1 MDLGLKGKRALVL
14 AASRGLGYACAR
26 GLAQEGC
33 HLVICSRDEA
43 RITAAA
49 EQIRKDT
56 GAKVEA
62 LAADVSNA
70 AEAERLVGAAV
81 SAYGGL
87 EILVHNA
94 GGPPAGPFTAVTE
107 PQWQQAFEQ
116 NLMSF
121 VRIVHA
127 AVPEM
132 KKAGYGRVLTIA
144 SSSIKQPIPNL
155 VLSNAF
161 RAGVWGLAKTMS
173 QELAS
178 EGILVN
184 VIAPGRIA
192 TERID
197 ELDRANAERTGKA
210 VEDVKKASVASI
222 PMGRLGQPEE
232 FANLVVFLASERAS
246 YISGQ
251 GMFVDG
257 AAGTAL

>member
-26 GLAQEGC
+26 GLAREGC

-43 RITAAA
+43 RIQAAA
-49 EQIRKDT
+49 QQIRTET
-56 GAKVEA
+56 GARVEA
-62 LAADVSNA
+62 LVADVSSP

-87 EILVHNA
+87 EVLVHNA
-94 GGPPAGPFTAVTE
+94 GGPPAGQFAAVNE
-107 PQWQQAFEQ
+107 AQWMQAFAQ
-116 NLMSF
+116 NMMSF
-121 VRIVHA
+121 VRIVAA

-132 KKAGYGRVLTIA
+132 KKAGYGRVLTIG

-155 VLSNAF
+155 ILSNAF
-161 RAGVWGLAKTMS
+161 RAGVWGIAKTLS
-173 QELAS
+173 QELAPQ
-178 EGILVN
+178 GILVN

-197 ELDRANAERTGKA
+197 ELDQANAARTGKPL
-210 VEDVKKASVASI
+210 EEVKKASVASI
-222 PMGRLGQPEE
+222 PLGRLGDPEE

-257 AAGTAL
+257 AAGNAL

>member
-1 MDLGLKGKRALVL
+1 MNLGLKGKRALVL

-26 GLAQEGC
+26 GLAQEGA

-43 RITAAA
+43 RINAAA
-49 EQIRKDT
+49 ERIRKDT

-62 LAADVSNA
+62 VVADVSNA
-70 AEAERLVGAAV
+70 AEAERLVATAV
-81 SAYGGL
+81 TAYGGL

-94 GGPPAGPFTAVTE
+94 GGPPAGGFTTVTE
-107 PQWQQAFEQ
+107 PQWAQAFEQ

-173 QELAS
+173 QELAAH
-178 EGILVN
+178 GILVN

-222 PMGRLGQPEE
+222 PMGRLGDPEE
-232 FANLVVFLASERAS
+232 FANLVVFLASEKAS

>member
-33 HLVICSRDEA
+33 HLVMCSRDEA
-43 RITAAA
+43 RIQAAA
-49 EQIRKDT
+49 AQIRKDT
-56 GAKVEA
+56 GARVEA
-62 LAADVSNA
+62 LVADVSSP

-81 SAYGGL
+81 GAYGGL

-94 GGPPAGPFTAVTE
+94 GGPPAGQFSAVNE
-107 PQWQQAFEQ
+107 AQWKQAFEQ
-116 NLMSF
+116 NMMSF
-121 VRIVHA
+121 VRMVSA

-155 VLSNAF
+155 ILSNAF
-161 RAGVWGLAKTMS
+161 RAGVWGIAKTLS
-173 QELAS
+173 QELAPQ
-178 EGILVN
+178 GILVN

-197 ELDRANAERTGKA
+197 ELDRANAARTGKPI
-210 VEDVKKASVASI
+210 EEIKKASVASI
-222 PMGRLGQPEE
+222 PMGRLGDPEE

-257 AAGTAL
+257 AAGNAL

>member
-1 MDLGLKGKRALVL
+1 MNLGLKGKRALVL

-43 RITAAA
+43 RIQAAA

-56 GAKVEA
+56 GARVEA
-62 LAADVSNA
+62 LVADVSNA
-70 AEAERLVGAAV
+70 AEAERLVGASVA
-81 SAYGGL
+81 AYGGL
-87 EILVHNA
+87 EVLVHNA
-94 GGPPAGPFTAVTE
+94 GGPPAGGFSTVNEA
-107 PQWQQAFEQ
+107 QWKQAFEQ

-121 VRIVHA
+121 VRIVTA

-178 EGILVN
+178 HGILVN

-197 ELDRANAERTGKA
+197 ELDQANAARTGKPI
-210 VEDVKKASVASI
+210 EDVKKASVASI
-222 PMGRLGQPEE
+222 PMGRLGNPEE

>member
-1 MDLGLKGKRALVL
+1 MNLGLKGRRALVL

-33 HLVICSRDEA
+33 DLVICSRDEA
-43 RITAAA
+43 RIQAAA

-56 GAKVEA
+56 GARVEA
-62 LAADVSNA
+62 LTADVSNA

-81 SAYGGL
+81 AAYGGL
-87 EILVHNA
+87 EVLVHNA

-107 PQWQQAFEQ
+107 PQWAQAFEQ

-173 QELAS
+173 QELAPH
-178 EGILVN
+178 GILVN
-184 VIAPGRIA
+184 VIAPGRIS
-192 TERID
+192 TERIA
-197 ELDRANAERTGKA
+197 ELDQANATRSGKA
-210 VEDVKKASVASI
+210 IEDVRKASVAAI
-222 PMGRLGQPEE
+222 PLGRLGDPEE
-232 FANLVVFLASERAS
+232 FANLVVFLASEKAS

-257 AAGTAL
+257 AAGTSL

>member
-49 EQIRKDT
+49 DQIRRDT
-56 GAKVEA
+56 GARVEA

-70 AEAERLVGAAV
+70 AEAERLVAAAV
-81 SAYGGL
+81 AAYGGL

-94 GGPPAGPFTAVTE
+94 GGPPAGSFTAVTE
-107 PQWQQAFEQ
+107 PQWAQAFEQ

-173 QELAS
+173 HELAPH
-178 EGILVN
+178 GILVN

-197 ELDRANAERTGKA
+197 ELDRANAERSGKA
-210 VEDVKKASVASI
+210 LEDVKKASVASI
-222 PMGRLGQPEE
+222 PLGRLGQPEE
-232 FANLVVFLASERAS
+232 FANLVVFLASARAS

-257 AAGTAL
+257 AAGNAL

>member
-26 GLAQEGC
+26 GLAREGC

-43 RITAAA
+43 RIQAAA
-49 EQIRKDT
+49 QQIRTET
-56 GAKVEA
+56 GARVEA
-62 LAADVSNA
+62 LVADVSSP

-87 EILVHNA
+87 EVLVHNA
-94 GGPPAGPFTAVTE
+94 GGPPAGQFAAVNE
-107 PQWQQAFEQ
+107 AQWRQAFEQ
-116 NLMSF
+116 NMMSF
-121 VRIVHA
+121 VRIVAA

-132 KKAGYGRVLTIA
+132 KKAGYGRVLTIG

-155 VLSNAF
+155 ILSNAF
-161 RAGVWGLAKTMS
+161 RAGVWGVAKTLS
-173 QELAS
+173 QELAPQ
-178 EGILVN
+178 GILVN

-197 ELDRANAERTGKA
+197 ELDQANAARTGKPL
-210 VEDVKKASVASI
+210 EDVKKASVASI
-222 PMGRLGQPEE
+222 PLGRLGDPEE

-257 AAGTAL
+257 AAGNAL

>member
-43 RITAAA
+43 RIQAAGA
-49 EQIRKDT
+49 QIRKDT
-56 GAKVEA
+56 GARVEA

-87 EILVHNA
+87 EVLVHNA
-94 GGPPAGPFTAVTE
+94 GGPPAGGFSAVNE
-107 PQWQQAFEQ
+107 AQWTQAFDQ
-116 NLMSF
+116 NMMSF
-121 VRIVHA
+121 VRIVNA

-132 KKAGYGRVLTIA
+132 KKAGYGRVLSIA

-161 RAGVWGLAKTMS
+161 RAGVWGIAKTLS
-173 QELAS
+173 QELGPQ
-178 EGILVN
+178 GILVN
-184 VIAPGRIA
+184 LIAPGRIS
-192 TERID
+192 TERIA
-197 ELDRANAERTGKA
+197 ELDQANATRTGKA
-210 VEDVKKASVASI
+210 IEDVRKASVASI
-222 PMGRLGQPEE
+222 PLGRLGDPEE
-232 FANLVVFLASERAS
+232 FANLVVFLASARAS

-251 GMFVDG
+251 GIFVDG